1 MNVEAA
7 IIQAFPDELFKTY
20 WINWCESFLS
30 QGINVDN
37 SELSSFNIKNI
48 PGMAQNADPPSRA
61 VELYRTGV
69 LLYPINV
76 NGSKTLA
83 WKKLNEDESIIS
95 NFGFISY
102 LISKAYFL
110 EDNNSNEKLE
120 KAFCALC
127 TICLIKQHF
136 NFDLEGRNLS
146 ISANTFFQS
155 LLSGFN
161 QFKENKLARQY
172 LASGMI
178 CSLKYDSYNES
189 FIKKILRK
197 EIITEFII
205 TNNSKKGGNVRETI
219 NHSNIDNYLE
229 KLENREINF
238 NDTTNQRFCNFFVGN
253 FFDNSDRG
261 FVNKSMKYF
270 KDFLEEYSKI
280 EIDQINNPQF
290 NSFYAKSDYD
300 SLLSPTEDTFQLLK
314 KIFNKYSEKPK
325 LIQELMKSLEQ
336 GSLEAIKIL
345 GWSKVATVD
354 PSVKNVIF
362 YGSPGTG
369 KSFTV
374 ESNTS
379 GHSKT
384 RITFHPETDYQS
396 FVGSYKPVM
405 DGVTIKYEF
414 VPQAFTKA
422 YCQAW
427 LNPDNPHYLIIEEI
441 NRGNCAQIFGDLFQC
456 LDRDETGKSKYEID
470 CDKDLADYLKK
481 VFEGKGIV
489 DDKIILPANLFIYAT
504 MNTSDQS
511 LFPMDSAFKRR
522 WDWEFVPIDYD
533 DAKQLTIEVDAA
545 TKYNW
550 SNFIKNINPKI
561 KELTGSEDKQLG
573 NRFVNPTNKKITLD
587 QFKSKVLFYLWS
599 EIYKDEFGTQNSIFK
614 YEDNGEI
621 KDFQFGEL
629 YDDNSTELVKSFLK
643 FNGIEKEL

>member
-1 MNVEAA
+1 M
-7 IIQAFPDELFKTY
+7 IYSYTDTLLDK
-20 WINWCESFLS
+20 WIEWSEGFLS
-30 QGINVDN
+30 QKLNTTTNDLNTILGTSGSDN
-37 SELSSFNIKNI
+37 PTRANEFFRIGLLNFELANS
-48 PGMAQNADPPSRA
+48 SRA
-61 VELYRTGV
+61 FDNLRKSETIQSHLGY
-69 LLYPINV
+69 
-76 NGSKTLA
+76 
-83 WKKLNEDESIIS
+83 
-95 NFGFISY
+95 ISY
-102 LISKAYFL
+102 LIAKAKSIDTNNQIVNNGFNALSTFFL
-110 EDNNSNEKLE
+110 IQQYEEFNSQKISLASILLFLIEKFPRPTNCDE
-120 KAFCALC
+120 KSYLRYLTAGMFCELNTEKDGIYNAIYSN
-127 TICLIKQHF
+127 TIPVLRIIDRETKANRASFSSSNDIKQAI
-136 NFDLEGRNLS
+136 DSS
-146 ISANTFFQS
+146 ISLTDIVYQKGSTFFIGNHKS
-155 LLSGFN
+155 DSPRGLF
-161 QFKENKLARQY
+161 Y
-172 LASGMI
+172 LAYSNFRELLNDFYQI
-178 CSLKYDSYNES
+178 EFSNFHNNPFEVI
-189 FIKKILRK
+189 FETTQNQNKIADIQSIFR
-197 EIITEFII
+197 
-205 TNNSKKGGNVRETI
+205 TNNKSI
-219 NHSNIDNYLE
+219 NLKE
-229 KLENREINF
+229 LMR
-238 NDTTNQRFCNFFVGN
+238 T
-253 FFDNSDRG
+253 
-261 FVNKSMKYF
+261 
-270 KDFLEEYSKI
+270 LEE
-280 EIDQINNPQF
+280 
-290 NSFYAKSDYD
+290 
-300 SLLSPTEDTFQLLK
+300 
-314 KIFNKYSEKPK
+314 
-325 LIQELMKSLEQ
+325 

-354 PSVKNVIF
+354 PSVRNVIF

-374 ESNTS
+374 DSNTS

-396 FVGSYKPVM
+396 FIGSYKPVM

-427 LNPDNPHYLIIEEI
+427 LNPDKPHYLIIEEI

-489 DDKIILPANLFIYAT
+489 DDKIIFPANLFIYAT

-533 DAKQLTIEVDAA
+533 DAKQLTIEVDDA

-550 SNFIKNINPKI
+550 SKFIKNINPKI

-614 YEDNGEI
+614 YEVNGEI
-621 KDFQFGEL
+621 LDFQFGEL
-629 YDDNSTELVKSFLK
+629 YDDNSTELVKSFFK

>member
-1 MNVEAA
+1 M
-7 IIQAFPDELFKTY
+7 IYSYTDTLLDK
-20 WINWCESFLS
+20 WIEWSEGFLS
-30 QGINVDN
+30 QKLNSNTNDLNTILGTSGADN
-37 SELSSFNIKNI
+37 
-48 PGMAQNADPPSRA
+48 PSRA
-61 VELYRTGV
+61 TEFYRIG
-69 LLYPINV
+69 LLNFPLTNSTQGYDSLRN
-76 NGSKTLA
+76 S
-83 WKKLNEDESIIS
+83 ESIHS
-95 NFGFISY
+95 YLGYISY
-102 LISKAYFL
+102 LIAKAKSSDSENFKV
-110 EDNNSNEKLE
+110 NN
-120 KAFCALC
+120 AFNALC
-127 TICLIKQHF
+127 AIFLIQQYEEYNSQKISLASILLYLIDQFPIPDGVDERTYLRYLTAGMFCELNINKTNFIAQVLDQQTPSIRIIERPNNLKYTF
-136 NFDLEGRNLS
+136 NSSNDISTAIENRLS
-146 ISANTFFQS
+146 LTGIVYEKGSVFFIGNPRDATPRG
-155 LLSGFN
+155 LF
-161 QFKENKLARQY
+161 Y
-172 LASGMI
+172 LAYNNFGNFLKDFQQI
-178 CSLKYDSYNES
+178 EFTSLQSNPFEIIFETTQNQNKIAD
-189 FIKKILRK
+189 IKSIFSINNKSQNLK
-197 EIITEFII
+197 EIMRT
-205 TNNSKKGGNVRETI
+205 
-219 NHSNIDNYLE
+219 
-229 KLENREINF
+229 
-238 NDTTNQRFCNFFVGN
+238 
-253 FFDNSDRG
+253 
-261 FVNKSMKYF
+261 
-270 KDFLEEYSKI
+270 LEE
-280 EIDQINNPQF
+280 
-290 NSFYAKSDYD
+290 
-300 SLLSPTEDTFQLLK
+300 
-314 KIFNKYSEKPK
+314 
-325 LIQELMKSLEQ
+325 
-336 GSLEAIKIL
+336 GCLEAIKIL

-405 DGVTIKYEF
+405 DGVAIKYEF

-427 LNPDNPHYLIIEEI
+427 LNPDKPHYLIIEEI

-522 WDWEFVPIDYD
+522 WDWDFVPIDYD
-533 DAKQLTIEVDAA
+533 DAKQLTIEVDAV

-614 YEDNGEI
+614 FEDNGEI

>member
-1 MNVEAA
+1 M
-7 IIQAFPDELFKTY
+7 IYSYTDTLLDK
-20 WINWCESFLS
+20 WIEWSEGFLS
-30 QGINVDN
+30 QKLNSNTNDLNTILGTSGADN
-37 SELSSFNIKNI
+37 
-48 PGMAQNADPPSRA
+48 PSRA
-61 VELYRTGV
+61 TEFYRIG
-69 LLYPINV
+69 LLNFPLTNSTQGYDSLRN
-76 NGSKTLA
+76 S
-83 WKKLNEDESIIS
+83 ESIHS
-95 NFGFISY
+95 YLGYISY
-102 LISKAYFL
+102 LIAKAKSSDSENFKINNAFNALYAIFL
-110 EDNNSNEKLE
+110 IQQYEEYYSQKISLASILLYLIDKFPIPDGVDERTYLRYLTAGMFCELNTNKTNFIAQILDQQTPSIRIIERTNNLKYTFNSSNDISTAIENRLSLTGIVYEKGSV
-120 KAFCALC
+120 FF
-127 TICLIKQHF
+127 IG
-136 NFDLEGRNLS
+136 NPRD
-146 ISANTFFQS
+146 ANPRGLF
-155 LLSGFN
+155 
-161 QFKENKLARQY
+161 Y
-172 LASGMI
+172 LAYNNFGNFLKDFQQI
-178 CSLKYDSYNES
+178 EFNSLQSNPFEIIFETTQNQNKIAD
-189 FIKKILRK
+189 IKSIFSINNKSQNLK
-197 EIITEFII
+197 EIMRT
-205 TNNSKKGGNVRETI
+205 
-219 NHSNIDNYLE
+219 
-229 KLENREINF
+229 
-238 NDTTNQRFCNFFVGN
+238 
-253 FFDNSDRG
+253 
-261 FVNKSMKYF
+261 
-270 KDFLEEYSKI
+270 LEE
-280 EIDQINNPQF
+280 
-290 NSFYAKSDYD
+290 
-300 SLLSPTEDTFQLLK
+300 
-314 KIFNKYSEKPK
+314 
-325 LIQELMKSLEQ
+325 

-405 DGVTIKYEF
+405 DGVAIKYEF

-427 LNPDNPHYLIIEEI
+427 LNPAKPHYLIIEEI

-533 DAKQLTIEVDAA
+533 DAKQLTIEVDAV
-545 TKYNW
+545 TKYKW

-629 YDDNSTELVKSFLK
+629 YDDNSIELVKSFLK

>member
-1 MNVEAA
+1 M
-7 IIQAFPDELFKTY
+7 IYSYTDTLLDK
-20 WINWCESFLS
+20 WIEWSEGFLS
-30 QGINVDN
+30 QKLNSNTNDLNTILGTSGADN
-37 SELSSFNIKNI
+37 
-48 PGMAQNADPPSRA
+48 PSRA
-61 VELYRTGV
+61 TEFYRIG
-69 LLYPINV
+69 LLNFPLTNSTQGYDSLRN
-76 NGSKTLA
+76 S
-83 WKKLNEDESIIS
+83 ESIHS
-95 NFGFISY
+95 YLGYISY
-102 LISKAYFL
+102 LIAKAKSSDSENFKV
-110 EDNNSNEKLE
+110 NN
-120 KAFCALC
+120 AFNALC
-127 TICLIKQHF
+127 AIFLIQQYEEYNSQKISLASILLYLIDKFPIPDGVDERTYLRYLTAGMFCELNTNKTNFIAQILDQQTPSIRIIERPNNLKYTF
-136 NFDLEGRNLS
+136 NSSNDISTAIENRLS
-146 ISANTFFQS
+146 LTGIVYEKGSVFFIGNPRDANPRGLF
-155 LLSGFN
+155 
-161 QFKENKLARQY
+161 Y
-172 LASGMI
+172 LAYNNFGNFLKDFQQI
-178 CSLKYDSYNES
+178 EFNSLQSNPFEIIFETTQNQNKIAD
-189 FIKKILRK
+189 IKSIFSINNKSQNLK
-197 EIITEFII
+197 EIMRT
-205 TNNSKKGGNVRETI
+205 
-219 NHSNIDNYLE
+219 
-229 KLENREINF
+229 
-238 NDTTNQRFCNFFVGN
+238 
-253 FFDNSDRG
+253 
-261 FVNKSMKYF
+261 
-270 KDFLEEYSKI
+270 LEE
-280 EIDQINNPQF
+280 
-290 NSFYAKSDYD
+290 
-300 SLLSPTEDTFQLLK
+300 
-314 KIFNKYSEKPK
+314 
-325 LIQELMKSLEQ
+325 

-405 DGVTIKYEF
+405 DGVAIKYEF

-427 LNPDNPHYLIIEEI
+427 LNPDKPHYLIIEEI

-489 DDKIILPANLFIYAT
+489 NDKIILPANLFIYAT

-573 NRFVNPTNKKITLD
+573 NRFVNPSNKKITLD

-621 KDFQFGEL
+621 KDFQFGEF

>member
-1 MNVEAA
+1 M
-7 IIQAFPDELFKTY
+7 IYSYTDTLLDK
-20 WINWCESFLS
+20 WIEWSEGFLS
-30 QGINVDN
+30 QKLNSNTNDLNTILGTSGADN
-37 SELSSFNIKNI
+37 
-48 PGMAQNADPPSRA
+48 PSRA
-61 VELYRTGV
+61 TEFYRIG
-69 LLYPINV
+69 LLNFPLTNSTQGYDSLRN
-76 NGSKTLA
+76 S
-83 WKKLNEDESIIS
+83 ESIHS
-95 NFGFISY
+95 YLGYISY
-102 LISKAYFL
+102 LIAKAKSSDSENFKI
-110 EDNNSNEKLE
+110 NN
-120 KAFCALC
+120 AFNALC
-127 TICLIKQHF
+127 AIFLIQQYEEYNSQKISLASILLYLIDKFPIPDGVDERTYLRYLTAGMFCELNTNKTNFIAQILDQQTPSIRIIERPNNLKYTF
-136 NFDLEGRNLS
+136 NSSNDISTAIENRLS
-146 ISANTFFQS
+146 LTGIVYEKGSVFFIGNPRDANPRGLF
-155 LLSGFN
+155 
-161 QFKENKLARQY
+161 Y
-172 LASGMI
+172 LAYNNFGNFLKDFQQI
-178 CSLKYDSYNES
+178 EFNSLQSNPFEIIFETTQNQNKIAD
-189 FIKKILRK
+189 IKSIFSINNKSQNLK
-197 EIITEFII
+197 EIMRT
-205 TNNSKKGGNVRETI
+205 
-219 NHSNIDNYLE
+219 
-229 KLENREINF
+229 
-238 NDTTNQRFCNFFVGN
+238 
-253 FFDNSDRG
+253 
-261 FVNKSMKYF
+261 
-270 KDFLEEYSKI
+270 LEE
-280 EIDQINNPQF
+280 
-290 NSFYAKSDYD
+290 
-300 SLLSPTEDTFQLLK
+300 
-314 KIFNKYSEKPK
+314 
-325 LIQELMKSLEQ
+325 

-405 DGVTIKYEF
+405 DGVAIKYEF

-427 LNPDNPHYLIIEEI
+427 LNPDKPHYLIIEEI

-533 DAKQLTIEVDAA
+533 DAKQLTIEVDSV

>member
-1 MNVEAA
+1 M
-7 IIQAFPDELFKTY
+7 IYSYTDTLLDK
-20 WINWCESFLS
+20 WIEWSEGFLS
-30 QGINVDN
+30 QKLNSNTNDLNTILGTSGADN
-37 SELSSFNIKNI
+37 
-48 PGMAQNADPPSRA
+48 PSRA
-61 VELYRTGV
+61 TEFYRIG
-69 LLYPINV
+69 LLNFPLTNSTQGYDSLRN
-76 NGSKTLA
+76 S
-83 WKKLNEDESIIS
+83 ESIHS
-95 NFGFISY
+95 YLGYISY
-102 LISKAYFL
+102 LIAKAKSSDSENFKV
-110 EDNNSNEKLE
+110 NN
-120 KAFCALC
+120 AFNALC
-127 TICLIKQHF
+127 AIFLIQQYEEYNSQKISLASILLYLIDKFPNPDGVDERTYLRYLTAGMFCELNTNKTNFIAQILDQQTPSIRIIERPNNLKYTF
-136 NFDLEGRNLS
+136 NSSNDISTAIENRLS
-146 ISANTFFQS
+146 LTGIVYEKGSVFFIGNPRDANPRGLF
-155 LLSGFN
+155 
-161 QFKENKLARQY
+161 Y
-172 LASGMI
+172 LAYNNFGNFLKDFQQI
-178 CSLKYDSYNES
+178 EFNSLQSNPFEIIFETTQNQNKIAD
-189 FIKKILRK
+189 IKSIFSINNKSQNLK
-197 EIITEFII
+197 EIMRT
-205 TNNSKKGGNVRETI
+205 
-219 NHSNIDNYLE
+219 
-229 KLENREINF
+229 
-238 NDTTNQRFCNFFVGN
+238 
-253 FFDNSDRG
+253 
-261 FVNKSMKYF
+261 
-270 KDFLEEYSKI
+270 LEE
-280 EIDQINNPQF
+280 
-290 NSFYAKSDYD
+290 
-300 SLLSPTEDTFQLLK
+300 
-314 KIFNKYSEKPK
+314 
-325 LIQELMKSLEQ
+325 

-405 DGVTIKYEF
+405 DGVAIKYEF

-427 LNPDNPHYLIIEEI
+427 LNPDKPHYLIIEEI

-470 CDKDLADYLKK
+470 CDKDLADYLEK

-489 DDKIILPANLFIYAT
+489 NDKIILPANLFIYAT

-573 NRFVNPTNKKITLD
+573 NRFVNPSNKKITLD

>member
-1 MNVEAA
+1 M
-7 IIQAFPDELFKTY
+7 IYSYTDTLLDK
-20 WINWCESFLS
+20 WIEWSEGFLS
-30 QGINVDN
+30 Q
-37 SELSSFNIKNI
+37 
-48 PGMAQNADPPSRA
+48 
-61 VELYRTGV
+61 
-69 LLYPINV
+69 
-76 NGSKTLA
+76 
-83 WKKLNEDESIIS
+83 KLNTTTNDLNTILGTSGSDNPTRANEFFRIGLLNFELTNSPKAFDNLRKSETIQSHLGYIAYLIAKAKSIDKNNQIVNNGFNALSTFFLIQQYEEYNSQKISLTSILLFLIEKFPLPTNCDAKSYLRYLTAAMFCELNTDKGGIYNAINSNAIPILRIIDGKTKANRATFISSNDIKQAIDSSVSLTDIVYQKGSTFFIGNHKSDSPRGLFYLSYS
-95 NFGFISY
+95 NFSE
-102 LISKAYFL
+102 FL
-110 EDNNSNEKLE
+110 NDFYQIEFSNLHNNPFEVIFETTQNQNKI
-120 KAFCALC
+120 AD
-127 TICLIKQHF
+127 IK
-136 NFDLEGRNLS
+136 S
-146 ISANTFFQS
+146 IFS
-155 LLSGFN
+155 
-161 QFKENKLARQY
+161 
-172 LASGMI
+172 
-178 CSLKYDSYNES
+178 
-189 FIKKILRK
+189 
-197 EIITEFII
+197 
-205 TNNSKKGGNVRETI
+205 I
-219 NHSNIDNYLE
+219 N
-229 KLENREINF
+229 
-238 NDTTNQRFCNFFVGN
+238 
-253 FFDNSDRG
+253 
-261 FVNKSMKYF
+261 NKSQNLKELMRT
-270 KDFLEEYSKI
+270 LEE
-280 EIDQINNPQF
+280 
-290 NSFYAKSDYD
+290 
-300 SLLSPTEDTFQLLK
+300 
-314 KIFNKYSEKPK
+314 
-325 LIQELMKSLEQ
+325 
-336 GSLEAIKIL
+336 GSLAAIKIL

-396 FVGSYKPVM
+396 FVGTYKPVM
-405 DGVTIKYEF
+405 DGVAIKYEF

-427 LNPDNPHYLIIEEI
+427 LNPDKPHYLIIEEI

>member
-1 MNVEAA
+1 M
-7 IIQAFPDELFKTY
+7 IYSYTDTLLDK
-20 WINWCESFLS
+20 WIEWSEGFLS
-30 QGINVDN
+30 QKLNSNTNDLNTILGTSGADN
-37 SELSSFNIKNI
+37 
-48 PGMAQNADPPSRA
+48 PSRA
-61 VELYRTGV
+61 TEFYRIG
-69 LLYPINV
+69 LLNFPLTNSTQGYDSLRN
-76 NGSKTLA
+76 S
-83 WKKLNEDESIIS
+83 ESIHS
-95 NFGFISY
+95 YLGYISY
-102 LISKAYFL
+102 LIAKAKSSDSENFKV
-110 EDNNSNEKLE
+110 NN
-120 KAFCALC
+120 AFNALC
-127 TICLIKQHF
+127 AIFLIQQYEEYNSQKISLASILLYLIDKFPIPDGVDERTYLRYLTAGMFCELNTNKTNFIAQILDQQTPSIRIIERPNNLKYTF
-136 NFDLEGRNLS
+136 NSSNDISTAIENRLS
-146 ISANTFFQS
+146 LTGIVYEKGSVFFIGNPRDANPRGLF
-155 LLSGFN
+155 
-161 QFKENKLARQY
+161 Y
-172 LASGMI
+172 LAYNNFGNFLKDFQQI
-178 CSLKYDSYNES
+178 EFNSLQSNPFEIIFETTQNQNKIAD
-189 FIKKILRK
+189 IKSIFSINNKSQNLK
-197 EIITEFII
+197 EIMRT
-205 TNNSKKGGNVRETI
+205 
-219 NHSNIDNYLE
+219 
-229 KLENREINF
+229 
-238 NDTTNQRFCNFFVGN
+238 
-253 FFDNSDRG
+253 
-261 FVNKSMKYF
+261 
-270 KDFLEEYSKI
+270 LEE
-280 EIDQINNPQF
+280 
-290 NSFYAKSDYD
+290 
-300 SLLSPTEDTFQLLK
+300 
-314 KIFNKYSEKPK
+314 
-325 LIQELMKSLEQ
+325 

-405 DGVTIKYEF
+405 DGVAIKYEF

-427 LNPDNPHYLIIEEI
+427 LNPDKPHYLIIEEI

-489 DDKIILPANLFIYAT
+489 NDKIILPANLFIYAT

-573 NRFVNPTNKKITLD
+573 NRFVNPNNKKITLD

>member
-1 MNVEAA
+1 M
-7 IIQAFPDELFKTY
+7 IYSYTDTLLDK
-20 WINWCESFLS
+20 WIEWSEGFLS
-30 QGINVDN
+30 QKLNSNTNDLNTILGTSGADN
-37 SELSSFNIKNI
+37 
-48 PGMAQNADPPSRA
+48 PSRA
-61 VELYRTGV
+61 TEFYRIG
-69 LLYPINV
+69 LLNFPLTNSTQGYDSLRN
-76 NGSKTLA
+76 S
-83 WKKLNEDESIIS
+83 ESIHS
-95 NFGFISY
+95 YLGYISY
-102 LISKAYFL
+102 LIAKAKSSDSENFKVY
-110 EDNNSNEKLE
+110 N
-120 KAFCALC
+120 AFNALC
-127 TICLIKQHF
+127 AIFLIQQYEEYNSQKISLASILLYLIDKFPIPDGVDERTYLRYLTAGMFCELNTNKTNFIAQILDQQTPSIRIIERPNNLKYTF
-136 NFDLEGRNLS
+136 NSSNDISTAIENRLS
-146 ISANTFFQS
+146 LTGIVYEKGSVFFIGNPRDANPRGLF
-155 LLSGFN
+155 
-161 QFKENKLARQY
+161 Y
-172 LASGMI
+172 LAYNNFGNFLKDFQQI
-178 CSLKYDSYNES
+178 EFNSLQSNPFEIIFETTQNQNKIAD
-189 FIKKILRK
+189 IKSIFSINNKSQNLK
-197 EIITEFII
+197 EIMRT
-205 TNNSKKGGNVRETI
+205 
-219 NHSNIDNYLE
+219 
-229 KLENREINF
+229 
-238 NDTTNQRFCNFFVGN
+238 
-253 FFDNSDRG
+253 
-261 FVNKSMKYF
+261 
-270 KDFLEEYSKI
+270 LEE
-280 EIDQINNPQF
+280 
-290 NSFYAKSDYD
+290 
-300 SLLSPTEDTFQLLK
+300 
-314 KIFNKYSEKPK
+314 
-325 LIQELMKSLEQ
+325 

-396 FVGSYKPVM
+396 FVGTYKPVM
-405 DGVTIKYEF
+405 DGVAIKYEF

-427 LNPDNPHYLIIEEI
+427 LNPDKPHYLIIEEI

>member
-1 MNVEAA
+1 M
-7 IIQAFPDELFKTY
+7 IYSYTDTLLDK
-20 WINWCESFLS
+20 WIEWSEGFLS
-30 QGINVDN
+30 QKLNSNTNDLNTILGTSGADN
-37 SELSSFNIKNI
+37 
-48 PGMAQNADPPSRA
+48 PSRA
-61 VELYRTGV
+61 TEFYRIG
-69 LLYPINV
+69 LLNFPLTNSTQGYDSLRN
-76 NGSKTLA
+76 S
-83 WKKLNEDESIIS
+83 ESIHS
-95 NFGFISY
+95 YLGYISY
-102 LISKAYFL
+102 LIAKAKSSDSENFKV
-110 EDNNSNEKLE
+110 NN
-120 KAFCALC
+120 AFNALC
-127 TICLIKQHF
+127 AIFLIQQYEEYNSQKISLASILLYLIDKFPIPDGVDERTYLRYLTAGMFCELNTNKTNFIAQILDQQTPSIRIIERPNNLKYTF
-136 NFDLEGRNLS
+136 NSSNDISTAIENRLS
-146 ISANTFFQS
+146 LTGIVYEKGSVFFIGNPRDANPRGLF
-155 LLSGFN
+155 
-161 QFKENKLARQY
+161 Y
-172 LASGMI
+172 LAYNNFGNFLKDFQQI
-178 CSLKYDSYNES
+178 EFNSLQSNPFEIIFETTQNQNKIAD
-189 FIKKILRK
+189 IKSIFSINNKSQNLK
-197 EIITEFII
+197 EIMRT
-205 TNNSKKGGNVRETI
+205 
-219 NHSNIDNYLE
+219 
-229 KLENREINF
+229 
-238 NDTTNQRFCNFFVGN
+238 
-253 FFDNSDRG
+253 
-261 FVNKSMKYF
+261 
-270 KDFLEEYSKI
+270 LEE
-280 EIDQINNPQF
+280 
-290 NSFYAKSDYD
+290 
-300 SLLSPTEDTFQLLK
+300 
-314 KIFNKYSEKPK
+314 
-325 LIQELMKSLEQ
+325 

-405 DGVTIKYEF
+405 DGVAIKYEF

-427 LNPDNPHYLIIEEI
+427 LNPDKPHYLIIEEI

-470 CDKDLADYLKK
+470 CDKDLADYLEK

-489 DDKIILPANLFIYAT
+489 NDKIILPANLFIYAT

-573 NRFVNPTNKKITLD
+573 NRFVNPSNKKITLD